1 MLVIVLEN
9 VPERLGGRLSLW
21 FLEVRAG
28 VFVGRASPRLRD
40 RVWDE
45 IRSDLGDGNAVMI
58 EATPSEEAGFR
69 FRTAGKNRRMP
80 LDSDGFPLVG
90 FRPLAPSR

>member
-9 VPERLGGRLSLW
+9 APDRLRGRLSLW

-40 RVWDE
+40 RIWGE
-45 IRSDLGDGNAVMI
+45 ITSDLGEGNAVMV
-58 EATPSEEAGFR
+58 EAMPSEEAGFR
-69 FRTAGKNRRMP
+69 FRTAGGNRRLP
-80 LDSDGFPLVG
+80 LDFDGFPLVG
-90 FRPLAPSR
+90 FRPPSASK

>member
-9 VPERLGGRLSLW
+9 VPARIGGRLSLW

-45 IRSDLGDGNAVMI
+45 ITSDLGDGNAVMV
-58 EATPSEEAGFR
+58 EAVPAEEAGFR
-69 FRTAGKNRRMP
+69 FRTAGKNRRTP
-80 LDSDGFPLVG
+80 LDFDGFPLVG
-90 FRPLAPSR
+90 FKPPPTPG